1 MALAFIGI
9 WIAIGLTIFVI
20 ALGGGPRRARESML
34 SLRTRP
40 ARRAFAIAVAVAYL
54 GLGVAIPA
62 VVIAGHEGTN
72 HAGNAQIQLTAR
84 QEHGRELFG
93 LTCQQCHT
101 LAEANAV
108 GKVGPNL
115 DKLKPPKA
123 LVLDAILHGR
133 ARGAGRMP
141 AGLYQ
146 GKDASDVA
154 SFVAAVAGRQ

>member
-9 WIAIGLTIFVI
+9 WIAVGLAIFVV
-20 ALGGGPRRARESML
+20 ALGGGPRGARARLLDARS
-34 SLRTRP
+34 RP
-40 ARRAFAIAVAVAYL
+40 ARRVLGLVIAAIYL
-54 GLGVAIPA
+54 GLGIAIPA
-62 VVIAGHEGTN
+62 VVIAGNKHQDR
-72 HAGNAQIQLTAR
+72 AGNARIKLNAS

-93 LTCQQCHT
+93 QICQQCHT
-101 LAEANAV
+101 LAEAGAV

-123 LVLDAILHGR
+123 LILDAVLHGR

-146 GKDASDVA
+146 GKDAEDVA

>member
-1 MALAFIGI
+1 MAIAFIAI
-9 WIAIGLTIFVI
+9 WIAIGIVIFLI
-20 ALGGGPRRARESML
+20 ALGGGPRSARERLL

-40 ARRAFAIAVAVAYL
+40 ARRAFALVVAAVYV

-62 VVIAGHEGTN
+62 VVIAGSSSTD
-72 HAGNAQIQLTAR
+72 HAGQARIKLTPAQQ
-84 QEHGRELFG
+84 HGRQLFSQI
-93 LTCQQCHT
+93 CQQCHT
-101 LAEANAV
+101 LREANAV
-108 GKVGPNL
+108 GKVGPDL

-146 GKDASDVA
+146 GKDARDVA
-154 SFVAAVAGRQ
+154 DFVAAVAGRQ

>member
-1 MALAFIGI
+1 MAVAFIGI
-9 WIAIGLTIFVI
+9 WIAIGLAIFVI
-20 ALGGGPRRARESML
+20 ALGGGPRRAREQML
-34 SLRTRP
+34 ALRSRP
-40 ARRAFAIAVAVAYL
+40 ARRAFALVVGAVYV
-54 GLGVAIPA
+54 GLGIAIPA
-62 VVIAGHEGTN
+62 VVIAGDHN
-72 HAGNAQIQLTAR
+72 SDRAGQARTKLTAA

-93 LTCQQCHT
+93 RICQQCHT

-133 ARGAGRMP
+133 ARGAGTMP

-146 GKDASDVA
+146 GKDAEDVA
-154 SFVAAVAGRQ
+154 SFVAAVAGKQ